1 MRIED
6 SDVMTHY
13 VPAAASD
20 VYEAENTFY
29 LRGHPT
35 RLAKLLAHYE
45 LYKMIAALPGA
56 VVEMGVYKGASL
68 LRFATFRGILENAF
82 SRPVIG
88 FDAFGAFPR
97 SGVEGAAD
105 QAFIERFESTGGNGI
120 SKADL
125 SAIVTEKGFANLN
138 LVEGNVFDTLPEFL
152 AREPAQKVA
161 LLHLDMDVYE
171 PTIFALE
178 QLLPRMVRG
187 GIVVFD
193 DYGLVE
199 GATRAADE
207 ICAAHG
213 FRMAKLSNYIIPA
226 YFTVD

>member
-1 MRIED
+1 MSNYI
-6 SDVMTHY
+6 
-13 VPAAASD
+13 PAAASD

-29 LRGHPT
+29 LRSHPS

-45 LYKMIAALPGA
+45 LYRMISALPGA

-68 LRFATFRGILENAF
+68 LRFATFRGIVENAF

-97 SGVEGAAD
+97 SGVEGSAD
-105 QAFIERFESTGGNGI
+105 QAFIEKFEAAGGDGI
-120 SKADL
+120 AKADL
-125 SAIVTEKGFANLN
+125 EAIADEKGFANIE
-138 LVEGNVFDTLPEFL
+138 LVGGNIFDTLPDWL
-152 AREPAQKVA
+152 ARQPAQKIA

-207 ICAAHG
+207 MCAAHG
-213 FRMAKLSNYIIPA
+213 FRMAKLSNYVIPA
-226 YFTVD
+226 YFVIP